1 MMKHKHILAA
11 SVICLASFCMASCS
25 SFVGEKLLAVRMG
38 STVAEILKADE
49 EIVNDESIVIT
60 APDLE
65 SKSTYTLLVS
75 KLKSAAKNN
84 RWVYLFKN
92 GRLLYWGYP
101 YQFTRH
107 EDDEIRIAGEALSK
121 ALVDKGYLANE
132 KE

>member
-1 MMKHKHILAA
+1 MKHKHILAA

>member
-1 MMKHKHILAA
+1 MKHKHILAA

-38 STVAEILKADE
+38 STVAEILKADV

-84 RWVYLFKN
+84 HWVYLFKN

-107 EDDEIRIAGEALSK
+107 EDNEIRIAGEALSK